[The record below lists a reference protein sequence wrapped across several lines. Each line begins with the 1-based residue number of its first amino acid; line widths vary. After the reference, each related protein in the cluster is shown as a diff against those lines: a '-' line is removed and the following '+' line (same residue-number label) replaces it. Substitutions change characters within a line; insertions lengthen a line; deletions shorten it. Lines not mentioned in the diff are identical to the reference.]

1 LAWNPWI
8 RTAVAD
14 LAGRLRTRVK
24 NSHRSLGRELQ
35 HVLDESASP
44 SCCVGDTIEGV
55 KSLVSEPL
63 RPLPP
68 HAERLLERDPR
79 ASDHPLVE
87 EPSDQR
93 HAVRDAP
100 FR

>member
-14 LAGRLRTRVK
+14 LTGRLWTRVK
-24 NSHRSLGRELQ
+24 SFHGSLGRELQ
-35 HVLDESASP
+35 YVLDESASP
-44 SCCVGDTIEGV
+44 SCCTQDTVEGV

-79 ASDHPLVE
+79 TSDRPLVE